1 MEEPELSPIAV
12 AREFGVSTSTVRRW
26 EESGILV
33 PTRRLPGS
41 KFRRYSRKAVDD
53 LKRRIEQPSVQNDQV
68 AV

>member
-1 MEEPELSPIAV
+1 MEEPELTPLAV

-26 EESGILV
+26 EESGILA

-53 LKRRIEQPSVQNDQV
+53 LKRRLEQPSAASDQA